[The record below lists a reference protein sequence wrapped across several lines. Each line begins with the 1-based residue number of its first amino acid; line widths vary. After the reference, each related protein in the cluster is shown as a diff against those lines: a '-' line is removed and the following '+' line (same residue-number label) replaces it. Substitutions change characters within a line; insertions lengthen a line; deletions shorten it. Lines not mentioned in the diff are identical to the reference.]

1 VSPVTTFE
9 QFNLLLCLLLLL
21 LLMNRDCPGVFM
33 RFVEDPQADSA
44 KLTLKDLKPQ
54 QQQQQQQQQ
63 QAGSS
68 TAAAAA
74 AQPVEI
80 QLSQRELQQLLKQ
93 LVLALSSSK
102 SSSSSSMSPT
112 AAAAALGEPG
122 NRQITLQPI
131 KSSSS
136 STSIG
141 GTAAAAAA
149 AAAAGGRLQLF
160 IDGVLAAELSP
171 AHVTS
176 LVTVMED
183 LVGQL
188 PAQYSTAP
196 PAVQVCLNGVF

>member
-1 VSPVTTFE
+1 
-9 QFNLLLCLLLLL
+9 LCLLPLLL
-21 LLMNRDCPGVFM
+21 LRLLIFTNRDCPGVFM
-33 RFVEDPQADSA
+33 RFVEDPQAESA
-44 KLTLKDLKPQ
+44 KLTLKDLNP
-54 QQQQQQQQQ
+54 QQQQQ

-68 TAAAAA
+68 PAAAA
-74 AQPVEI
+74 AQPVDI
-80 QLSQRELQQLLKQ
+80 QLSQSELQQLLKQ

-102 SSSSSSMSPT
+102 SSSSSVGSSMSPT
-112 AAAAALGEPG
+112 AAAALGVPG

-131 KSSSS
+131 PSSSS

-149 AAAAGGRLQLF
+149 AAAAGGRLLLS
-160 IDGVLAAELSP
+160 IDGVLAAELEA

-188 PAQYSTAP
+188 PGQYSTAP
-196 PAVQVCLNGVF
+196 PAVQVC